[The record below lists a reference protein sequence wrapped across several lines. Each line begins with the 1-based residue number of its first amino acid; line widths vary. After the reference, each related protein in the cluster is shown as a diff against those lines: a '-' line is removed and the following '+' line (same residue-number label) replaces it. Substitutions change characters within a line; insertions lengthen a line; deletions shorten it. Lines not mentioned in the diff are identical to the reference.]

1 MNSHFEIFSPEI
13 LYEIFDY
20 LPISDIFH
28 AFISLNH
35 HLNNIINLHSLKVDF
50 RKLSRLKFDFVYHYL
65 QPEQVILFIFSNE
78 NMAEQVLIFHR
89 YFPHYKYQ
97 FINLRTLTFEGCI
110 YVGKELIDTILRQ
123 TNSLTYLKVDC
134 IHILQLMDTYFDF
147 DYLSH
152 YLTNLTL
159 IYLINKVDFSHKL
172 IQNYLMKLS
181 NLKYLTL
188 SIALDLID
196 GEP

>member
-20 LPISDIFH
+20 LSISDIFH
-28 AFISLNH
+28 AFINLNH
-35 HLNNIINLHSLKVDF
+35 YLNNIINLYSLK
-50 RKLSRLKFDFVYHYL
+50 
-65 QPEQVILFIFSNE
+65 
-78 NMAEQVLIFHR
+78 
-89 YFPHYKYQ
+89 YF
-97 FINLRTLTFEGCI
+97 N
-110 YVGKELIDTILRQ
+110 
-123 TNSLTYLKVDC
+123 
-134 IHILQLMDTYFDF
+134 F

-159 IYLINKVDFSHKL
+159 IYLINTVDFSHKL

-196 GEP
+196 DVIFNPNQSILLDSFQINMLA